1 MKSTQN
7 AIIRLV
13 IAALAM
19 INAILTAAGMNPIP
33 FDATLVTE
41 WLTYAFNGAMLI
53 WAWWKDAPL
62 TEAGITGHDI
72 MRAIK
77 EDGIEILDKLL
88 DREGADNG
96 KDI

>member
-33 FDATLVTE
+33 FDANLVTE

-53 WAWWKDAPL
+53 WTWWKDAPI
-62 TEAGITGHDI
+62 TKAGITGHDV

-77 EDGIEILDKLL
+77 EDGIDILGDLL
-88 DREGADNG
+88 DGEGVDND

>member
-53 WAWWKDAPL
+53 WAWWKNAPM
-62 TEAGITGHDI
+62 TEAAQEAQTY
-72 MRAIK
+72 MKAIK
-77 EDGIEILDKLL
+77 EDGKE
-88 DREGADNG
+88 EE
-96 KDI
+96 